1 MAPGIGGNGSGGGGG
16 RQTGT
21 VPKTKSHNE
30 STREYNGASR
40 RDYQHFNHMPNN
52 LSSLDWQP
60 VNDSLPHTR
69 TRKESNTSA
78 SRYSEFDAEEN
89 TVSQDNLWFN
99 SAQRSQAY
107 NSDDDEV
114 SQASWAEN
122 RYKSN
127 NLGLPDKSQV
137 ATRLHQIRDYVSQ
150 TMSMM
155 DSLRA
160 TGGQRNM
167 AQHNKLANMLEGL
180 RDSELKL
187 QTLYERLQ
195 RIPPPPNTEGDP
207 ESFSAHQMLESPRER
222 ANKPGQSTS
231 KPSETARRNE
241 LKKQVQV
248 SQLKLQELQE
258 QQATLKALRQKAQ
271 EQLNEARAAQGVL
284 MSAHGIN
291 PDNNIQERLQNL
303 HRFFDAR
310 HQLVQVV
317 QGLDEEE
324 LETCEMQNKLDE
336 LQAKKQHMD
345 QLLAQFSNNV
355 SEDLSAEECERDVEN
370 KMAELNAMRD
380 TLAILQSNISAQ
392 LQPQAS
398 QERSVKKEP
407 QSRASV
413 EKSNTTTGQTLMAK
427 TQQLHEAKA
436 KLQQL
441 QNLLRTVEELRE
453 SGQPVPDSIL
463 QLMGNSHLSDHS
475 SSPTHPDRSDM
486 SSQELNVTQPVGE
499 RLVNACE
506 RSELYSERGC
516 RSLNS
521 CERERVN
528 HQLPANAAKHNNQED
543 KLGTKMQLEELLR
556 NQDLNISQP
565 LQSSS
570 FQENSTTTGTWGSST
585 QGTSTMD
592 DNFNL
597 EFAGDLNESASIKN
611 ATGAVQPHNVWRKP
625 STGSGTSRLSWTSPY
640 VPQDVRRQQHSD
652 TGARPRTSPPPPH
665 SPPTT
670 RPHPSADTT
679 LQPDSH
685 WVVQQ
690 ISQLQNQLQQMTG
703 LYKNFVEKQHNCP
716 PPWMGPSNMPT
727 ALGPYCQYIASATQ
741 WQQQQLLVH
750 SLNQC
755 CQLIWHQQRE
765 LAALKEALRLLQ
777 QPQQEGHFP
786 TQTDDPSSPHSNLRS
801 TQQQSRHVAL
811 KPSLSAGPSLAPPTV
826 VSSAHSLP
834 NLASPQTTPTSPT
847 PLNNRNLLSSPTA
860 TVLSLPTTL
869 NNAPVPAPTH
879 NPNLFFNHSSQFTDP
894 NFINLY
900 PPYGNNLNF
909 EFPSPVNFFPNP
921 PEPFLT
927 WASSQPQPTTTLN
940 NQVPPGN
947 RANNYWDNFRSYS
960 RQNLLSNSGK
970 SNDGLPQPQAQRT
983 PLERFLNTDTH
994 QPPVRSRKERL
1005 NAQNRQTD
1013 NLLLSGA
1020 PLLPPPETVGDE
1032 GDLGEASGYHPHFP
1046 FQHNLCAEPTPSL
1059 GESKTQV
1066 RHQVYSPHS
1075 FQHNVC
1081 NETESQ
1087 SSRLVN
1093 HCEAP
1098 RGANKRCPVEG
1109 DRKAAVNKRNYIEVT
1124 PREAKISQLNNYHTE
1139 SNCEA
1144 NAEAER
1150 PINLECSPHA
1160 RRNPRN
1166 VNCEGN
1172 DGHCLM
1178 ACDKGVRRK
1187 DNKGNVAKE
1196 CKTEVNGGGDS
1207 LEECVYSEV
1216 AALISVNEWRPQF
1229 LLQLFKDLRLLSSC
1243 TDPNMQAALSS
1254 IHTLAARTS
1263 QEERGGMNDEAVN
1276 NQMGLTECL
1285 LDNPG
1290 QQPRNWSHK
1299 EAPPQ
1304 LPTNCAKL
1312 DWEVRS
1318 ILVEM
1323 LPFIKSQLSEV
1334 CGPALLEAIRKLI
1347 LHLVPSQSTQEQL
1360 DAQLEDALHKFHGC
1374 RLGDVYEE
1382 LLTVVADVLI
1392 SELTF
1397 LRLVNTVHHAS
1408 DQPNGEEAVEEEEEE
1423 GAVGGEVGDPLPPA
1437 LLIMHP
1443 ANQPRRAKSET
1454 VSEADLAEADQSR
1467 HTGSV
1472 GEEERGD
1479 TAEGTDQLEE
1489 EEASGRD
1496 LGMGNCNGNIAT
1508 ESKTE
1513 ASWAVEQ
1520 DRELGLD
1527 QVPTRLHD
1535 PTCPETEQ
1543 DHSNPDPSPI

>member
-52 LSSLDWQP
+52 LIDCGSIISAGLEPTIATLFLSCRSGWCSDDHMAAETETSSLDWQP

-336 LQAKKQHMD
+336 LQAKKQHMYQLLAQFSNNISVNISLLVQVVQGLDEEELETCEMQNKLDELQAKKQHMDQLLALFSNNISGEHQSAGPGSTGLDEEELETCEMQNKLDELQAKKQHMD
-345 QLLAQFSNNV
+345 QLLAQFSNNISREHQSAGPGSTGLDEEELETCEMQNKLDELQAKKQHMDQLLAQFSNNISREHQSGLLQLV
-355 SEDLSAEECERDVEN
+355 QVVQGLDEEELETCEMQNKLDELQAKKQHMDQLLAQFSNNISEDLSAEECERDVEN

-670 RPHPSADTT
+670 RPHPAVDTT

-690 ISQLQNQLQQMTG
+690 ISQKTKIHG
-703 LYKNFVEKQHNCP
+703 F
-716 PPWMGPSNMPT
+716 
-727 ALGPYCQYIASATQ
+727 
-741 WQQQQLLVH
+741 
-750 SLNQC
+750 
-755 CQLIWHQQRE
+755 
-765 LAALKEALRLLQ
+765 
-777 QPQQEGHFP
+777 
-786 TQTDDPSSPHSNLRS
+786 
-801 TQQQSRHVAL
+801 
-811 KPSLSAGPSLAPPTV
+811 
-826 VSSAHSLP
+826 
-834 NLASPQTTPTSPT
+834 
-847 PLNNRNLLSSPTA
+847 
-860 TVLSLPTTL
+860 
-869 NNAPVPAPTH
+869 
-879 NPNLFFNHSSQFTDP
+879 
-894 NFINLY
+894 
-900 PPYGNNLNF
+900 
-909 EFPSPVNFFPNP
+909 
-921 PEPFLT
+921 
-927 WASSQPQPTTTLN
+927 
-940 NQVPPGN
+940 
-947 RANNYWDNFRSYS
+947 WDMRT
-960 RQNLLSNSGK
+960 SNSKPKWGI
-970 SNDGLPQPQAQRT
+970 G
-983 PLERFLNTDTH
+983 
-994 QPPVRSRKERL
+994 
-1005 NAQNRQTD
+1005 
-1013 NLLLSGA
+1013 
-1020 PLLPPPETVGDE
+1020 
-1032 GDLGEASGYHPHFP
+1032 
-1046 FQHNLCAEPTPSL
+1046 
-1059 GESKTQV
+1059 
-1066 RHQVYSPHS
+1066 
-1075 FQHNVC
+1075 
-1081 NETESQ
+1081 
-1087 SSRLVN
+1087 
-1093 HCEAP
+1093 
-1098 RGANKRCPVEG
+1098 RG
-1109 DRKAAVNKRNYIEVT
+1109 
-1124 PREAKISQLNNYHTE
+1124 
-1139 SNCEA
+1139 
-1144 NAEAER
+1144 
-1150 PINLECSPHA
+1150 
-1160 RRNPRN
+1160 
-1166 VNCEGN
+1166 
-1172 DGHCLM
+1172 
-1178 ACDKGVRRK
+1178 
-1187 DNKGNVAKE
+1187 
-1196 CKTEVNGGGDS
+1196 
-1207 LEECVYSEV
+1207 
-1216 AALISVNEWRPQF
+1216 
-1229 LLQLFKDLRLLSSC
+1229 
-1243 TDPNMQAALSS
+1243 
-1254 IHTLAARTS
+1254 
-1263 QEERGGMNDEAVN
+1263 
-1276 NQMGLTECL
+1276 
-1285 LDNPG
+1285 
-1290 QQPRNWSHK
+1290 
-1299 EAPPQ
+1299 
-1304 LPTNCAKL
+1304 
-1312 DWEVRS
+1312 
-1318 ILVEM
+1318 
-1323 LPFIKSQLSEV
+1323 
-1334 CGPALLEAIRKLI
+1334 
-1347 LHLVPSQSTQEQL
+1347 
-1360 DAQLEDALHKFHGC
+1360 
-1374 RLGDVYEE
+1374 
-1382 LLTVVADVLI
+1382 
-1392 SELTF
+1392 SEL
-1397 LRLVNTVHHAS
+1397 
-1408 DQPNGEEAVEEEEEE
+1408 
-1423 GAVGGEVGDPLPPA
+1423 
-1437 LLIMHP
+1437 
-1443 ANQPRRAKSET
+1443 K
-1454 VSEADLAEADQSR
+1454 
-1467 HTGSV
+1467 
-1472 GEEERGD
+1472 
-1479 TAEGTDQLEE
+1479 
-1489 EEASGRD
+1489 
-1496 LGMGNCNGNIAT
+1496 
-1508 ESKTE
+1508 
-1513 ASWAVEQ
+1513 
-1520 DRELGLD
+1520 
-1527 QVPTRLHD
+1527 
-1535 PTCPETEQ
+1535 
-1543 DHSNPDPSPI
+1543 